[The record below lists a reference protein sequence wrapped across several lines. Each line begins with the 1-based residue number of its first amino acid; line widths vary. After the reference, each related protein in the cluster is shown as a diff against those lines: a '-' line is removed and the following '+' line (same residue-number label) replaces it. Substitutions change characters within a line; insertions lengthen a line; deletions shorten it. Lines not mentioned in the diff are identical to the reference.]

1 MRTHNV
7 RFRDKIQII
16 IVLMLAI
23 SISICGTWLISKSF
37 VSAKTQRIDAA
48 QNAQRMAMYTLISTT
63 GNNDLDN
70 NKLSSTLRVLERQV
84 GQRFKLTDEYGNV
97 IYQKQYNDQSFQ
109 DGMTQKVSVDKMAW
123 RIQINSFGEHEI
135 QTASA
140 ISNGDKLYYLE
151 SIYPIESV

>member
-84 GQRFKLTDEYGNV
+84 GQRFKLTEC
-97 IYQKQYNDQSFQ
+97 
-109 DGMTQKVSVDKMAW
+109 
-123 RIQINSFGEHEI
+123 
-135 QTASA
+135 
-140 ISNGDKLYYLE
+140 YL
-151 SIYPIESV
+151 SKTI